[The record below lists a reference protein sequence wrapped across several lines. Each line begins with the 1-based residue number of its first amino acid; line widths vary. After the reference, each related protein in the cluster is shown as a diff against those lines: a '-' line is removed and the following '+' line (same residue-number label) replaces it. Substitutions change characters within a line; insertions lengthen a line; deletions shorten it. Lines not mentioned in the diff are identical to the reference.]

1 MKNVNG
7 SINIIGHLRKSKY
20 LKELFESHEPSH
32 THLLQLC
39 AKMSLMKLLILS
51 FYSELSK
58 S

>member
-7 SINIIGHLRKSKY
+7 SISIIGHLRKSKY
-20 LKELFESHEPSH
+20 LKELFESHEPLH

-39 AKMSLMKLLILS
+39 VKMSPIKLLFLI